1 MKERKKMNESFGKY
15 IRKKREE
22 AGLGIREIERITK
35 GLIKAPYLSRIENG
49 KEKPP
54 GPGILTKL
62 ADLLKID
69 RDDIFSRAGKIPPEL
84 HEAYINEENVRYGYR
99 TVKETGGKMSEPM
112 ASYGFD
118 NIKPERAIV
127 LENEFDRWIKI
138 LKNKYHP
145 EQIILFGSY
154 AKNRITSG
162 SDIDLVIIKKTNK
175 PFLERTKEVL
185 LLIRPKV
192 GVDILVYTPIEFK
205 KLKMN
210 RPFFRDEIVLKGEV
224 IFERGK

>member
-1 MKERKKMNESFGKY
+1 M
-15 IRKKREE
+15 
-22 AGLGIREIERITK
+22 
-35 GLIKAPYLSRIENG
+35 
-49 KEKPP
+49 EK
-54 GPGILTKL
+54 
-62 ADLLKID
+62 
-69 RDDIFSRAGKIPPEL
+69 EL
-84 HEAYINEENVRYGYR
+84 HRWVR
-99 TVKETGGKMSEPM
+99 
-112 ASYGFD
+112 
-118 NIKPERAIV
+118 
-127 LENEFDRWIKI
+127 I
-138 LKNKYHP
+138 LKENYHP

-154 AKNRITSG
+154 AENRITSG

-185 LLIRPKV
+185 LLIQPKV

>member
-1 MKERKKMNESFGKY
+1 MKLKDDTKESFGKY

-99 TVKETGGKMSEPM
+99 TVKESGGKMSEPL
-112 ASYGFD
+112 APYGVSNLPVD
-118 NIKPERAIV
+118 RSLI
-127 LENEFDRWIKI
+127 LEKELHRWVRI
-138 LKNKYHP
+138 LKENYHP

-154 AKNRITSG
+154 AENRITSG

-185 LLIRPKV
+185 LLIQPKV